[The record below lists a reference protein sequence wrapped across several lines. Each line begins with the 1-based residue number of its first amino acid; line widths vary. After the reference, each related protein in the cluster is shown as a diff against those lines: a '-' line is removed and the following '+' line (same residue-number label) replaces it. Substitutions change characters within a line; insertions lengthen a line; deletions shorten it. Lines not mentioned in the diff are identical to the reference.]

1 MMPEMIPEPTPAIE
15 MDKDKFRKSIEA
27 IRSSCRTAI
36 NGGVIDLSKEDAEA
50 IKSLSVADLEK
61 QGWANLTARYFEQ
74 TTKNM
79 QVLLD
84 AKQVYDTESAK
95 AEADLKAAK
104 DKYIAAVETA
114 TRNLV

>member
-15 MDKDKFRKSIEA
+15 MDKDKFCKSIEA
-27 IRSSCRTAI
+27 VRSSCRAAI
-36 NGGVIDLSKEDAEA
+36 NGADIDLSNKDAEA
-50 IKSLSVADLEK
+50 IKSLIASDLEK
-61 QGWANLTARYFEQ
+61 MGWSNLTAKYFEQ

-79 QVLLD
+79 QILLD
-84 AKQVYDTESAK
+84 AKKVFDIESAK